1 MRFAQHCWCCIVATV
16 LVSSVA
22 LAQPKKSTPNI
33 TTPAPTPIDTLLLP
47 TLLRS
52 EPHHFQ
58 HILDSADKYRVQILY
73 TQINRAKNG
82 KPLFTS
88 YAYRLNDKAYFYP
101 ASTVKFPAAVLTL
114 EKLNVLSYYL
124 NKPVTKDL
132 YIRIDSHQVWQ
143 TPVLRDVTA
152 KDSLAS
158 LEHFIKKVFLVS
170 DNDGYNRLY
179 EFLGQ
184 DYLNQ
189 RFRFKGF
196 KNTKITQRLSYPAT
210 PEQNKVTNTLFL
222 YGKDGTIVYYQPST
236 TATGR
241 YDDVLAGVSDVKQ
254 GKGYYQNDS
263 LVLQPKD
270 FTPSNF
276 FPLTEQQELLKR
288 IMFPDSYP
296 IEQQFGLQP
305 ADYEFLWRYMGM
317 LPRESDYPRYD
328 TTEYWDSYVKFFM
341 FGDSKKRIP
350 PHIRIF
356 NKVGD
361 AYGYVLDNAYIVDFE
376 RGVEFL
382 LSAVIYCNNDEIF
395 NDNTYELDEIG
406 FPFMARLGNLIYNY
420 ECQRKRAV
428 KPDLRRYQV
437 LFEPQVPK
445 QRPSKK
451 TR

>member
-1 MRFAQHCWCCIVATV
+1 M
-16 LVSSVA
+16 
-22 LAQPKKSTPNI
+22 
-33 TTPAPTPIDTLLLP
+33 
-47 TLLRS
+47 
-52 EPHHFQ
+52 
-58 HILDSADKYRVQILY
+58 DSADKYRVQILY

-82 KPLFTS
+82 KPSFAS
-88 YAYRLNDKAYFYP
+88 FAYRLNDKAYFYP

-124 NKPVTKDL
+124 KKPVTKDL

-143 TPVLRDVTA
+143 KPVLRDVTA

-158 LEHFIKKVFLVS
+158 LEHFIKKVLLVS

-222 YGKDGTIVYYQPST
+222 YGKDGAIAYYQPST

-241 YDDVLAGVSDVKQ
+241 YDDVFAGVSDVQQ
-254 GKGYYQNDS
+254 GKGYYHKDS

-270 FTPSNF
+270 FTTSNF

-288 IMFPDSYP
+288 IMFPDAYP

-305 ADYEFLWRYMGM
+305 TDYEFLWRYMGM
-317 LPRESDYPRYD
+317 LPRESAYPKYD
-328 TTEYWDSYVKFFM
+328 TTEHWDGYVKFFM

-350 PHIRIF
+350 PNIRIF

-361 AYGYVLDNAYIVDFE
+361 AYGYMLDNAYIVDFE

-395 NDNTYELDEIG
+395 NDNKYELDEIG

-420 ECQRKRAV
+420 ECQRKRTV
-428 KPDLRRYQV
+428 KPDLKRYQV
-437 LFEPQVPK
+437 LFEPPVAN

-451 TR
+451 TK